1 MQITPGILCRESRS
15 FCNALD
21 VCLSYHMPVSKMS
34 HLVQQGASLTLDP
47 RLAGSCN
54 NIIRMKTREASACSM
69 NVQAEDLLGL
79 YFYHLLLL
87 KKKKKAELFD

>member
-1 MQITPGILCRESRS
+1 
-15 FCNALD
+15 
-21 VCLSYHMPVSKMS
+21 MPVSKMS

-79 YFYHLLLL
+79 NFYHLLLL
-87 KKKKKAELFD
+87 KKKKKKQNYLIKKNKT